1 MDRLQSAA
9 EGISRV
15 GAIVGGAMLLVA
27 SILICIDITLRHTMS
42 VTLGGADE
50 LSGYALAISSA
61 WGFSSALLSRSHIRI
76 DTVYVRIK
84 SIRFRAM
91 LDLISLAT
99 LMGFFG
105 MVTWY
110 AWGVVKQSWD
120 SDSHSLSAIE
130 APLVIP
136 QGLWFA
142 GLLFFVAL
150 SLLLLVRGLLAFI
163 AGDYNGLFALI
174 GSKSALAEAEEEIA
188 AVAHGL
194 EQEKH
199 EQEKRP

>member
-1 MDRLQSAA
+1 MQRLQTTA
-9 EGISRV
+9 EGISRA
-15 GAIVGGAMLLVA
+15 GAIVGGALLLVA
-27 SILICIDITLRHTMS
+27 SILICIDITLRYTLS

-76 DTVYVRIK
+76 DTLYVRLK
-84 SIRFRAM
+84 SIRARAL

-99 LMGFFG
+99 LLGFFG

-110 AWGVVKQSWD
+110 AWGVVRQSWV
-120 SDSHSLSAIE
+120 SSSRSLSAIE

-142 GLLFFVAL
+142 GLAFFVLLA
-150 SLLLLVRGLLAFI
+150 LLLFVRGVLAFG
-163 AGDYNGLFALI
+163 AGDYNSLFASI

-188 AVAHGL
+188 SVAHGL
-194 EQEKH
+194 EQEKT
-199 EQEKRP
+199 K

>member
-1 MDRLQSAA
+1 MKRLQSAA

-15 GAIVGGAMLLVA
+15 GAIIGGAMLLVA
-27 SILICIDITLRHTMS
+27 SVLICIDITLRYTMS
-42 VTLGGADE
+42 ITLGGADE

-84 SIRFRAM
+84 SISARAL

-99 LMGFFG
+99 LLGFFG

-120 SDSHSLSAIE
+120 SSSRSLSTIE
-130 APLVIP
+130 MPLIIP

-150 SLLLLVRGLLAFI
+150 SALLLVRGVLAFLL
-163 AGDYNGLFALI
+163 GNYTGLFALI

-194 EQEKH
+194 EQEKK
-199 EQEKRP
+199 Q

>member
-27 SILICIDITLRHTMS
+27 SILICIDITLRYTMS

-136 QGLWFA
+136 QG
-142 GLLFFVAL
+142 FFVAL

>member
-1 MDRLQSAA
+1 MQKLQAAA

-15 GAIVGGAMLLVA
+15 GSIVGGAMLLVA
-27 SILICIDITLRHTMS
+27 SILICIDITLRYTLAL
-42 VTLGGADE
+42 TLGGADE

-84 SIRFRAM
+84 SISLRAL
-91 LDLISLAT
+91 LDLVSLAT
-99 LMGFFG
+99 LLGFFG
-105 MVTWY
+105 MVAWY

-120 SDSHSLSAIE
+120 SSSRSLSAIE
-130 APLVIP
+130 MPLVIP

-142 GLLFFVAL
+142 GLAFFVAL
-150 SLLLLVRGLLAFI
+150 SLLLLLRGLLAFA
-163 AGDYNGLFALI
+163 AGNYTGLFALI

-194 EQEKH
+194 EQEK
-199 EQEKRP
+199 KP